1 MENNNLTTLYS
12 SNIKERLCFKV
23 NFTSH
28 PRILYAQCFK
38 FWLLISGSVFDKIV
52 DIYRVY
58 IVWNSRSNFKWRC
71 IILLHLPWN
80 YSFIFF
86 LCGLTPNKVKQFRKI
101 YIKNYLFIIIPVS
114 LNSYNCRF
122 NFPGAVHHDD
132 LIYVAYISK
141 LFPFFDETYPEAK
154 MVTKLTTIY
163 ANFAKTGW
171 EIIND
176 L

>member
-1 MENNNLTTLYS
+1 MTKLS
-12 SNIKERLCFKV
+12 
-23 NFTSH
+23 
-28 PRILYAQCFK
+28 
-38 FWLLISGSVFDKIV
+38 
-52 DIYRVY
+52 IYIVY
-58 IVWNSRSNFKWRC
+58 ISFEIAVLILNEDVSFCC
-71 IILLHLPWN
+71 IYHGIIPL
-80 YSFIFF
+80 FFF

-163 ANFAKTGW
+163 ANFAKTG
-171 EIIND
+171 
-176 L
+176 